1 MTAAVLALLASLS
14 WGTSDF
20 LAGLESRRSTAW
32 TAAVLVFSGIVCTT
46 AG

>member
-1 MTAAVLALLASLS
+1 MTAAVLALLASFS

-32 TAAVLVFSGIVCTT
+32 TAAL
-46 AG
+46 AGQWWPRSP